1 MNRLTTYLSMSL
13 AGLLLA
19 ACQKA
24 PPRAPP
30 APETLPPP
38 HAAVGQPGAPPQR
51 AALMSNIDDY
61 KMLVAAQIM
70 QTNPALVFS
79 GRLPPMLPAIVVVR
93 ISVDRNG
100 ALNRVVVQRSRDSEA
115 SKVALA
121 AVNHGVP
128 YPKPMHLLLHGHKTL
143 DFSETFLFGDEY
155 HFKLRTLAG
164 PQ

>member
-1 MNRLTTYLSMSL
+1 MNRWAAHVSL
-13 AGLLLA
+13 GMAALLLA

-30 APETLPPP
+30 APEMAPP
-38 HAAVGQPGAPPQR
+38 HVSAAPTVPQR
-51 AALMSNIDDY
+51 AEPGASIDDY
-61 KMLVAAQIM
+61 KMLVATQIM
-70 QTNPALVFS
+70 HTNPALVFS
-79 GRLPPMLPAIVVVR
+79 GRLPPMLPAIVVLT
-93 ISVDRNG
+93 ISVDQDG
-100 ALNRVVVQRSRDSEA
+100 ALSHVVVQRSRDSEA

-121 AVNHGVP
+121 AVEHGVP
-128 YPKPMHLLLHGHKTL
+128 YPKPMHLLRRGHKTL